1 MHRFLTIILFSLAF
15 PLFAQVPAKEDKGD
29 IRVRLLA
36 IVAPPELGQVY
47 LLSGET
53 KSPAFDLP
61 TNNVSDPITVTLR
74 ALQLKMSSKDTNLA
88 TITLPESGK
97 RFVVIL
103 IPIAAGGYL
112 PYIIRTD
119 ELAFKK
125 GDCFFLNLSHKT
137 IFGKL
142 GTKDLL
148 LEPGKS
154 TIARPTGA
162 RKENYYDVAFASRE
176 GTEERILSTSRWPVD
191 EQIRSYL
198 FFFEDASGSITYR
211 AVDEFVVEEK

>member
-1 MHRFLTIILFSLAF
+1 MHRLLTTLFFALII
-15 PLFAQVPAKEDKGD
+15 PIIAQEPVKEDKGD

-36 IVAPPELGQVY
+36 IVAPPDLGQVY

-74 ALQLKMSSKDTNLA
+74 TIQLKTSTKDINLA
-88 TITLPESGK
+88 TITLPEAGK

-103 IPIAAGGYL
+103 IPIPAGGYS

-119 ELAFKK
+119 ELTFKK
-125 GDCFFLNLSHKT
+125 GDCFFLNLSHKQ
-137 IFGKL
+137 IIGKL
-142 GTKDLL
+142 GTKDISLD
-148 LEPGKS
+148 PGKS

-162 RKENYYDVAFASRE
+162 RKENYYDIAFASKE
-176 GTEERILSTSRWPVD
+176 GEDARILSTSRWPVD

-198 FFFEDASGSITYR
+198 FFFEDANGSITYR
-211 AVDEFVVEEK
+211 AVDEFVVTEK

>member
-1 MHRFLTIILFSLAF
+1 MHRFFIIWFAF
-15 PLFAQVPAKEDKGD
+15 VVSVIAQEPVKESKGD

-61 TNNVSDPITVTLR
+61 TNNVSEPITVTLR
-74 ALQLKMSSKDTNLA
+74 ALQLKTSSKDTNLA
-88 TITLPESGK
+88 TITLPEAGK

-103 IPIAAGGYL
+103 IPIPAGGYS

-119 ELAFKK
+119 ELSFKK
-125 GDCFFLNLSHKT
+125 GDCFFLNLSHKQ
-137 IFGKL
+137 IIGKL
-142 GTKDLL
+142 GTKDLS

-154 TIARPTGA
+154 AIERPAGA
-162 RKENYYDVAFASRE
+162 RKENYYDIAFASKE
-176 GTEERILSTSRWPVD
+176 GDDTRILSTSRWPVD

-198 FFFEDASGSITYR
+198 FFYEDASGSITYR